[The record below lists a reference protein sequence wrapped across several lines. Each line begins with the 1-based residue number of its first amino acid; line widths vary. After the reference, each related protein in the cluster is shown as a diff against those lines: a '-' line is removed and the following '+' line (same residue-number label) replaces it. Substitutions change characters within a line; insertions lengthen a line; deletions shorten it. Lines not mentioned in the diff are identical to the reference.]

1 MKKFLSSV
9 PNETF
14 FPRDTH
20 QQFYSSWT
28 RLDAIAFAVVPFLLI
43 AYFMSLGVASASDNL
58 FGTIMLLLG
67 LAVLI
72 QKKGIAAPSSVK
84 VMYYT
89 GMALFAMV
97 VVHAIVGNNIEML
110 FKFQFENLRNMLIL
124 PLIAVLLSVV
134 RFNAQGVW
142 RLIVLA
148 GLYTVVMVGAILI
161 EQPERGTGVLSEAI
175 VVGNLGM
182 LFGLLSLVA
191 VLGLQG
197 KWWKTLALL
206 VFVSGVMLSV
216 LSQTRSGWVAFIIA
230 IFLLMWAFWG
240 IKRKTF
246 FVVLT
251 GVVVFTIGMWVFWD
265 RLPIEGR
272 IMQAVM
278 DIERYFE
285 GNSNSSVGARL
296 DMWKITLHAFTEY
309 PVFGWGVTPFK
320 ETFVNYLNQGVGSFN
335 LSAGDDGFAQP
346 HNDYMFLLYHFGLVG
361 LGLALTLLLYPVYV
375 LLKIVKQA
383 KNEQNYERVYLA
395 LTGLIAIEALLDFM
409 MFNLALMNKIF
420 YVAVIVVFMVLF
432 ALHSQA
438 TKSVSKC

>member
-1 MKKFLSSV
+1 VKKFVSSV
-9 PNETF
+9 PNETC

-20 QQFYSSWT
+20 QQFYASWT

-43 AYFMSLGVASASDNL
+43 AFFVSLGVASASDNL

-89 GMALFAMV
+89 GIALFAMV

-161 EQPERGTGVLSEAI
+161 EQPARGTGVLSEAI

-206 VFVSGVMLSV
+206 VFVSGVMLSM
-216 LSQTRSGWVAFIIA
+216 LSQTRAGWVAFIIA

-251 GVVVFTIGMWVFWD
+251 GVVVFTIGMWLFWD

-361 LGLALTLLLYPVYV
+361 LGLALTLLLFPVYV

-432 ALHSQA
+432 ALHSQT

>member
-1 MKKFLSSV
+1 MKKLLSEI
-9 PNETF
+9 PKETC
-14 FPRDTH
+14 FPRDTY
-20 QQFYSSWT
+20 QQPYASWT
-28 RLDAIAFAVVPFLLI
+28 RLDALAFAAVPFLLI
-43 AYFMSLGVASASDNL
+43 AYFVSLGVASAADNL
-58 FGTIMLLLG
+58 FGTLMLLLG
-67 LAVLI
+67 LAVLL

-148 GLYTVVMVGAILI
+148 GLYTTVLAGIVLI
-161 EQPERGTGVLSEAI
+161 EQTPRGAGVLSEAI
-175 VVGNLGM
+175 VVGNIGM

-191 VLGLQG
+191 FFGLQG
-197 KWWKTLALL
+197 KKWKGLALL
-206 VFVSGVMLSV
+206 VFVSGIMLSV
-216 LSQTRSGWVAFIIA
+216 LSQTRAGWVAFIIA

-246 FVVLT
+246 FAMLA
-251 GVVVFTIGMWVFWD
+251 GAVVFVIALWLFWE

-272 IMQAVM
+272 IMQAVT

-296 DMWKITLHAFTEY
+296 DMWKIALHAFTEH

-320 ETFVNYLNQGVGSFN
+320 ETFVSYLNQGVGSFN
-335 LSAGDDGFAQP
+335 LSAGQDGFAQP

-361 LGLALTLLLYPVYV
+361 FGLALALLLYPAFV
-375 LLKIVKQA
+375 LIKKLRQA
-383 KNEQNYERVYLA
+383 KMQQNYEAVYLA

-438 TKSVSKC
+438 ASSPSKS